1 MAATIHVLASIDN
14 GGYFE
19 GDISEPNPFRDRLV
33 SSPYEIGADGNVA
46 PLEKPGIGVE
56 VDEDFARAHPFIEG
70 PAYAEPP
77 GGFR

>member
-14 GGYFE
+14 AGYFE
-19 GDISEPNPFRDRLV
+19 GDISQTNPFRERLV
-33 SSPYEIGADGNVA
+33 SPPYDIDANGNVV

-56 VDEDFARAHPFIEG
+56 VDEDFARAHPFVDG
-70 PAYAEPP
+70 LAYAEPP